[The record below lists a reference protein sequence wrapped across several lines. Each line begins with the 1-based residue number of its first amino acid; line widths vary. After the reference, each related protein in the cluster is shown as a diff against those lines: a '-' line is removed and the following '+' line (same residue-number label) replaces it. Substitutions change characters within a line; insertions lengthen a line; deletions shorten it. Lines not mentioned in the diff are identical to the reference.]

1 MTVQELYQ
9 NINGDYDQAVR
20 VMRVDK
26 LIDKHIRRFP
36 GNGVVDKVLEAGES
50 LTEDAAGGADTAGG
64 TDMAGGA
71 DTTVHATELFE
82 AAHAMK
88 GVCANLGLTV
98 LADAASELTE
108 EFRPGNERK
117 LSDAEVKSRIE
128 NIREIYTR
136 TVEGIRRYEEA

>member
-1 MTVQELYQ
+1 MLSHSTK
-9 NINGDYDQAVR
+9 GSA
-20 VMRVDK
+20 
-26 LIDKHIRRFP
+26 KHAL
-36 GNGVVDKVLEAGES
+36 VDKVLEAGES
-50 LTEDAAGGADTAGG
+50 LTEDAAGGADM
-64 TDMAGGA
+64 DGGA

-117 LSDAEVKSRIE
+117 LSVAEVKSRIE
-128 NIREIYTR
+128 NIREI
-136 TVEGIRRYEEA
+136 GML